1 MNTTDTIAAVATPLG
16 QGGIGIIRV
25 SGPLSQS
32 VGREVFRSAKRDFAG
47 FQPYVLHH
55 GWVLDHEGRDVDE
68 VLVSF
73 MPGPGSYTGEDVLEI
88 NCHGGPAVVQY
99 TLEIVLRR
107 GVRMAEPGEFT
118 LRAFLNGRMDL
129 TQAESVAEMVGAPT
143 QYGLKMAASKLS
155 GRFRREVEALKDGLE
170 GLRAEFAAD
179 MDFSEE
185 EEIEGLAEVQ
195 AALERVRRVEAS
207 VSELLDNFRRHHSLR
222 EGMPVVLAGR
232 VNAGK
237 SSLLN
242 TILGRARAIVT
253 SQPGTTRDYLEEVVN
268 LQGVPVRL
276 TDTAGLRNA
285 RDVVEQAGL
294 DQGRELISEAA
305 LVCVVFDQCQP
316 LDQETRDLILELG
329 SERILAVGNKA
340 DLCQESPKARV
351 WLDRHGVEHLSV
363 SATDGQGLDHLLQ
376 RVRERLVGGGGEPAE
391 DELVPNIRQ
400 RDKLAKTQEEL
411 TAFRQGLEQGV
422 PPDVLTTH
430 LEASCGHLAEVT
442 GEISTEDVLDR
453 VFSSFCIGK

>member
-1 MNTTDTIAAVATPLG
+1 M
-16 QGGIGIIRV
+16 
-25 SGPLSQS
+25 
-32 VGREVFRSAKRDFAG
+32 
-47 FQPYVLHH
+47 
-55 GWVLDHEGRDVDE
+55 
-68 VLVSF
+68 
-73 MPGPGSYTGEDVLEI
+73 
-88 NCHGGPAVVQY
+88 
-99 TLEIVLRR
+99 
-107 GVRMAEPGEFT
+107 
-118 LRAFLNGRMDL
+118 
-129 TQAESVAEMVGAPT
+129 
-143 QYGLKMAASKLS
+143 
-155 GRFRREVEALKDGLE
+155 
-170 GLRAEFAAD
+170 
-179 MDFSEE
+179 
-185 EEIEGLAEVQ
+185 
-195 AALERVRRVEAS
+195 
-207 VSELLDNFRRHHSLR
+207 
-222 EGMPVVLAGR
+222 
-232 VNAGK
+232 
-237 SSLLN
+237 N